1 MNRLL
6 IFLLCLSA
14 QHVFS
19 VNWKEKNLS
28 WKTSNKNIV
37 ELHSAQ
43 FDSSTRK
50 PRAMYKEDISDKQP
64 VNSNIHSI
72 LKSRSV
78 ANSVLASGKWVKART
93 NQSGI
98 HKITFAS
105 LRSMG
110 FQSPQNVKIFG
121 FPPGKLPQMNSI
133 PSSDDLTQYCVWQ
146 TKDKQANDCFLI
158 YVPGQV
164 TWAFDAVSKLFIH
177 SINQFAE
184 GHSYL
189 YLTEDIS
196 TMQLVQLTPMIT
208 DSPTITVNEFDDV
221 AFYEDDTYN
230 LIETGSRWFSSLLT
244 PNNTLVKT
252 FKFQDH
258 ISNEPISINIVA
270 AARCDLS
277 STLSL
282 SVNNT
287 LIETMSFAPYSNFA
301 EADYANLRENAF
313 STSVEGDDINF
324 SFKYNSPANGKCW
337 LDYIRMQTRCK
348 LTMQDGQL
356 IFCDSRSVGPGN
368 IAAFRIGNAG
378 SELKI
383 WEITSP
389 LKPFEIQSATTSNIL
404 TIKVMTDSLRRF
416 IAFNPLSDFPA
427 IEKVEE
433 VNNQNLHGLSTP
445 DMLIITSPDFKT
457 EAERL
462 ALFHRQNSGLEVTVV
477 DVSQIFNEFSGGISD
492 VTAIRNFVRL
502 LYRKSQNNNVSELKY
517 LLLFGKGT
525 YDNLHPVDA
534 DNPCFIPTW
543 QSESS
548 LNPASSF
555 VTDDYFGLLGEDEG
569 GQKGNVDIGIGR
581 ISCVNAAEAKA
592 VVDKILHYNTSP
604 TMGEWRNNVCFVG
617 DDEDNNIH
625 VSDSEQLANF
635 VNEHYPTFY
644 TDKIYLD
651 AFKEETTPEKRYP
664 EVNKALSNRVKEG
677 ALIINYVGHANEEG
691 LAHEKILTIS
701 DIDSWSNVD
710 KLPVFVTATC
720 EFSRWDLKN
729 KQSAGE
735 HVLFNKVGGGIAL
748 FSTTRLVY
756 SSSNYEM
763 NKSFF
768 KYVFEA
774 DKEGKNLRMGDIIRL
789 AKSEL
794 GGTINAAKFALL
806 GDPALQISYPHFKVK
821 TLEINNQPIEQLT
834 DTLKPLSLVSVW
846 GEIQNLKGEKITN
859 YNGTLYPTVFDKPT
873 AAITLGN
880 DGQTPFIYSAQNSI
894 LFKGNVSV
902 KSGEF
907 SYSFKVPKE
916 INYRVGNGLIRYYS
930 KDATSDAGGSFV
942 TLKIGGSPVSTLIDL
957 TGPTIKLFLDNEN
970 FKPGDQVSKA
980 PLLIAYLEDESGI
993 HTSGGGIGHDI
1004 TATID
1009 NQTDKIQVLNDYF
1022 QSDQDSYKDGKVL
1035 FQLSDLE
1042 DGEHTIKFKA
1052 WDLAN
1057 NSTETEIKFTVASG
1071 LKIINLTAYPNPVI
1085 ESTDII
1091 AVHNRFGEKMTVE
1104 IEIFSQQ
1111 GVLIDQ
1117 VKTESGSSGF
1127 TTMPIRWNP
1136 GLNNHNLV
1144 PGIFHY
1150 RVRLTALDGS
1160 TAVKTGQLILTR

>member
-6 IFLLCLSA
+6 IFLLCLSV
-14 QHVFS
+14 QNVFS
-19 VNWKEKNLS
+19 FNRKEKTLS
-28 WKTSNKNIV
+28 WITNNKNTD
-37 ELHSAQ
+37 EQQTALS
-43 FDSSTRK
+43 DPSTRK
-50 PRAMYKEDISDKQP
+50 QQAMYKDGFIDKQP
-64 VNSNIHSI
+64 VNSNVNAI
-72 LKSRSV
+72 LKSQPV
-78 ANSVLASGKWVKART
+78 ANSVLASGKWVKAGT

-98 HKITFAS
+98 HKITFAA
-105 LRSMG
+105 LKSMG

-121 FPPGKLPQMNSI
+121 FPPGMLPQMNSI
-133 PSSDDLTQYCVWQ
+133 PSSDDLTQYHVWQ

-164 TWAFDAVSKLFIH
+164 TWAFDPVSKSFVH

-184 GHSYL
+184 GRSFL

-196 TMQLVQLTPMIT
+196 TAQLVQLTPLIT
-208 DSPTITVNEFDDV
+208 DSPSIIVNEFDDV
-221 AFYEDDTYN
+221 VSYEEETYN

-244 PNNTLVKT
+244 PNTTFVKT
-252 FKFQDH
+252 YKFQDH
-258 ISNEPISINIVA
+258 ISNEPILINIAA

-287 LIETMSFAPYSNFA
+287 TVETMSFAPYSNFA
-301 EADYANLRENAF
+301 EADYANLRESIF
-313 STSVEGDDINF
+313 LKSVEGDDVNF
-324 SFKYNSPANGKCW
+324 SLKYNSPVNGKCW
-337 LDYIRMQTRCK
+337 LDYIRVQTRRK
-348 LTMQDGQL
+348 LNMKGEPL
-356 IFCDSRSVGPGN
+356 IFCDSRSVVPGN

-378 SELKI
+378 NGLKI

-389 LKPFEIQSATTSNIL
+389 LKPAEIQSATTSSIL
-404 TIKVMTDSLRRF
+404 AFKVMTDSLRRF
-416 IAFNPLSDFPA
+416 IAFDPLSDFPA

-433 VNNQNLHGLSTP
+433 VNNQNLHGLSSP
-445 DMLIITSPDFKT
+445 DMLIITSPDFKS

-462 ALFHRQNSGLEVTVV
+462 ALFHRQNSGLKVTVV
-477 DVSQIFNEFSGGISD
+477 NVAQIFNEFSGGIAD
-492 VTAIRNFVRL
+492 VTAIRNFVRH

-517 LLLFGKGT
+517 LLIFGKGT

-534 DNPCFIPTW
+534 ENPCFVPSW

-569 GQKGNVDIGIGR
+569 GQKGIVDIGIGR
-581 ISCVNAAEAKA
+581 IPCASAAEAKA
-592 VVDKILHYNTSP
+592 IVDKILHYNTSP

-617 DDEDNNIH
+617 DDEDYNIH

-635 VNEHYPTFY
+635 VNQNYPAFY

-651 AFKEETTPEKRYP
+651 AFKEVTTPEKRYP
-664 EVNKALSNRVKEG
+664 DATKALNNRVKEG

-768 KYVFEA
+768 KYVFET
-774 DKEGKNLRMGDIIRL
+774 DNEGNNLRMGDIMRL

-806 GDPALQISYPHFKVK
+806 GDPALQISYPQFKIK

-846 GEIQNLKGEKITN
+846 GEVQNFYGEKMTD

-873 AAITLGN
+873 AAVTLGN
-880 DGQTPFIYSAQNSI
+880 GGQIPFTYSVQNSI

-902 KSGEF
+902 KNGEF

-916 INYRVGNGLIRYYS
+916 INYLTGNGLIRYYS
-930 KDATSDAGGSFV
+930 KEATSDAGGCFSA
-942 TLKIGGSPVSTLIDL
+942 LKLGGSPISTLIDL
-957 TGPTIKLFLDNEN
+957 TGPTVRLFLDNEN

-993 HTSGGGIGHDI
+993 QTSGGGIGHDI

-1009 NQTDKIQVLNDYF
+1009 NQTDKMQLLNDYF
-1022 QSDQDSYKDGKVL
+1022 QSDQDSYKNGKAL

-1042 DGEHTIKFKA
+1042 DGEHTLKFKV

-1057 NSTETEIKFTVASG
+1057 NSTETEIKFTVASS
-1071 LKIINLTAYPNPVI
+1071 LEIINLTAYPNPVI
-1085 ESTDII
+1085 ESADII
-1091 AVHNRFGEKMTVE
+1091 AVHNRFGEKMQVE

-1111 GVLIDQ
+1111 GVLVDQ
-1117 VKTESGSSGF
+1117 VKTESGSSRF

-1144 PGIFHY
+1144 PGIYHY

-1160 TAVKTGQLILTR
+1160 TSIKTEQLILTR

>member
-6 IFLLCLSA
+6 IFLLCLSV
-14 QHVFS
+14 QHVSS

-28 WKTSNKNIV
+28 WITNDKNTD
-37 ELHSAQ
+37 ESQSAQ

-50 PRAMYKEDISDKQP
+50 PRAMYKDGITNKQP
-64 VNSNIHSI
+64 VNSNIHAI
-72 LKSRSV
+72 LKSQSV

-93 NQSGI
+93 NQAGI
-98 HKITFAS
+98 HKITFSA
-105 LRSMG
+105 LKSMG

-287 LIETMSFAPYSNFA
+287 SIETMSFAPYSNFA

-356 IFCDSRSVGPGN
+356 IFCDSHSVGPGN

-404 TIKVMTDSLRRF
+404 TFKVMTDSLRRF
-416 IAFNPLSDFPA
+416 IAFDPLSDFPA

-445 DMLIITSPDFKT
+445 DMLIITSPDFKS

-477 DVSQIFNEFSGGISD
+477 NVSQIFNEFSGGIAD
-492 VTAIRNFVRL
+492 VTAIRNFVRHI
-502 LYRKSQNNNVSELKY
+502 YRKSQNNNISGLKY

-525 YDNLHPVDA
+525 FDNLHPVNA
-534 DNPCFIPTW
+534 ENPCFIPTW

-569 GQKGNVDIGIGR
+569 GQKGIVDIGIGR
-581 ISCVNAAEAKA
+581 IPCVNAAEAKA
-592 VVDKILHYNTSP
+592 VVDKTLHYNTSP
-604 TMGEWRNNVCFVG
+604 TMGEWRNNLCFIG

-635 VNEHYPTFY
+635 VNQQYPAFY
-644 TDKIYLD
+644 TDKIYLN

-735 HVLFNKVGGGIAL
+735 HILFNKVGGGIAL

-768 KYVFEA
+768 KYVFED
-774 DKEGKNLRMGDIIRL
+774 DKDGNNLRMGDIIRL

-806 GDPALQISYPHFKVK
+806 GDPALQISYPQFKVN
-821 TLEINNQPIEQLT
+821 TLEINDHPFEQLT

-846 GEIQNLKGEKITN
+846 GEIQNLEGKKITD
-859 YNGTLYPTVFDKPT
+859 YNGTLHPTIFDKPT

-880 DGQTPFIYSAQNSI
+880 GGQTPFTYSVQNSI

-902 KSGEF
+902 KNGEF

-942 TLKIGGSPVSTLIDL
+942 TLKIGGSPISTLIDL
-957 TGPTIKLFLDNEN
+957 TGPTVKLFLDNEN
-970 FKPGDQVSKA
+970 FKTGDLVSKA

-1004 TATID
+1004 TVTID
-1009 NQTDKIQVLNDYF
+1009 NQTDQMQVLNDHF
-1022 QSDQDSYKDGKVL
+1022 QADQDSYKNGKVL
-1035 FQLSDLE
+1035 FQLSELE
-1042 DGEHTIKFKA
+1042 DGEHILKFKA

-1057 NSTETEIKFTVASG
+1057 DSTETEIKFTVASG
-1071 LKIINLTAYPNPVI
+1071 LEITKLIAYPNPVI

-1091 AVHNRFGEKMTVE
+1091 AVHNHFGEKMTIE

-1111 GVLIDQ
+1111 GVLVDQ

-1144 PGIFHY
+1144 PGIYHY
-1150 RVRLTALDGS
+1150 RVRLTTLDGS
-1160 TAVKTGQLILTR
+1160 TALKTGQLILTR